1 MYDKQQII
9 GIYILSLRKKVIQKN
24 GFLIVC

>member
-9 GIYILSLRKKVIQKN
+9 GVYILSLSKKVIQKN